1 MVSTNL
7 IIAYFVAVFVLVAM
21 QSNSVMGRPTQDQK
35 KTIQE
40 TLTDATETR
49 MHNKIDTNVAVQQAK
64 AVSNK
69 SEIKSESVQMPFT
82 PNNSDN
88 PSLVIRE
95 KRWDGCGY
103 KGIC

>member
-1 MVSTNL
+1 MPSFNKPHYCLLCRCLCPRGNAVQFRNGSTHT
-7 IIAYFVAVFVLVAM
+7 
-21 QSNSVMGRPTQDQK
+21 RPKEDYSRD
-35 KTIQE
+35 
-40 TLTDATETR
+40 TDATETR